1 MKRSVWGAVALGVAT
16 LGLAACGAAE
26 PQAEAEPAGPDGITV
41 SNARLMLPAV
51 KGNPGAVYLDVA
63 NSGSTNRVIRAASVA
78 GASSTAMHAMAGDAM
93 QEATQLVVPAG
104 GAAKFEPGGTHIMAM
119 NLADTVVAG
128 GKADVTLTFVGGAK
142 TTIAADV
149 RAAGDE
155 R

>member
-1 MKRSVWGAVALGVAT
+1 MKRSVWGAIALAVAALGP
-16 LGLAACGAAE
+16 AACGEAPE
-26 PQAEAEPAGPDGITV
+26 QASAEPAGPEGITV

-63 NSGSTNRVIRAASVA
+63 NGGTTNRVIRAASVA
-78 GASSTAMHAMAGDAM
+78 GAGSAMMHNTVDGAM
-93 QEATQLVVPAG
+93 QEATQVVVAPG
-104 GAAKFEPGGTHIMAM
+104 QTVKFEPGGQHIMAN

-142 TTIAADV
+142 TTFPADV